1 VIIVICN
8 ICGNETLNESH
19 AENHLKFLAA
29 AAKCGYSYTYAERER
44 IKRARRAQ
52 LSNKSLSLSQRIEA
66 AEEVMKILFFRN
78 MISLE
83 EINLAI
89 PEKTYFAKLLHQK
102 SFFESFGEDVH
113 AVLVKRYGSLPGLED
128 GQTHQRGLH
137 EV

>member
-1 VIIVICN
+1 MICN
-8 ICGNETLNESH
+8 ICGNEILDESH